1 MIPGFN
7 SGSGFFADCFLDLLV
22 FFAGGGAD
30 FRSCKGLNGFD
41 WLWELMMVSH
51 MTAWDEGEVEDE
63 LEDGYVAVIQTNS
76 CLVFQL
82 KSDVKSKRCQ
92 H

>member
-1 MIPGFN
+1 
-7 SGSGFFADCFLDLLV
+7 
-22 FFAGGGAD
+22 
-30 FRSCKGLNGFD
+30 
-41 WLWELMMVSH
+41 MMVSH